1 MIVGYNGRDGV
12 ITDANGLLYMRA
24 RYYSPELRR
33 FINADIIPGE
43 ISDSTS
49 LNRYAYVNGNPVS
62 YVDPFG
68 LKGFWS
74 GLWNGVKKVAKKVED
89 WCDKTINNI
98 ANSFKKTSEKILTAK
113 KKAVKAIENFALFS
127 NAIDDRISNPN
138 LFGDI
143 FYKYTYKYNKAHDKI
158 GNSTD
163 DLIKNQNDPDVKHLK
178 VGVFNVGY
186 SGCETVAVYNAK
198 ILLGDTNVSLADTIK
213 SFEKEHALT
222 FQYDSYG
229 FLGGNPYSI
238 SKVLSNDGI
247 KYETIKGFSDIRE
260 PGIYI
265 VSYWNSLY
273 YSSMIHTIT
282 IEITS
287 DSYTSYNG
295 RINYVNDP
303 EFIAG
308 YKVSRK

>member
-1 MIVGYNGRDGV
+1 
-12 ITDANGLLYMRA
+12 MRA

-143 FYKYTYKYNKAHDKI
+143 FYKYTYK
-158 GNSTD
+158 
-163 DLIKNQNDPDVKHLK
+163 
-178 VGVFNVGY
+178 
-186 SGCETVAVYNAK
+186 
-198 ILLGDTNVSLADTIK
+198 
-213 SFEKEHALT
+213 
-222 FQYDSYG
+222 
-229 FLGGNPYSI
+229 
-238 SKVLSNDGI
+238 
-247 KYETIKGFSDIRE
+247 
-260 PGIYI
+260 
-265 VSYWNSLY
+265 
-273 YSSMIHTIT
+273 
-282 IEITS
+282 
-287 DSYTSYNG
+287 
-295 RINYVNDP
+295 
-303 EFIAG
+303 
-308 YKVSRK
+308 